1 MSALLPA
8 GVRTL
13 GEMFVRAFE
22 SHPAQVVGTF
32 RPGRRL
38 TFRELVRDGRLAAV
52 RLRSLGVEPA
62 APVAVLLQS
71 PVDFL
76 RVTGGIALAGA
87 VMVPLAVSTGLTRAF
102 LTRMRHVL
110 ADSGAR
116 FAVIDDPYAEPLAE
130 LVPGLRV
137 VPFSRLT
144 GPHAC
149 PPGDGDGDVN
159 GDVLEPPQAGEDDL
173 ALIQYTSGSTSAP
186 RGVALTHRNV
196 LAGLRAIQ
204 RGVDARA
211 GDVTCHWLPLSHDMG
226 LFSTLAAIGGGVA
239 VHVSEPQDFVK
250 RPEDWLRWFC
260 DLRATVY
267 VGPAFGYG
275 HLLDSVPPEDVP
287 GFDLSA
293 VRVMLNGAEP
303 IAPELIAAFQER
315 FAPAGLDP
323 RAMTPCYGLA
333 EATLAVTFTPAGQ
346 EARID
351 WVDRDLLN
359 NAGRAEP
366 AGRGAP
372 AARGIVSC
380 GVPAPG
386 LEVRIVK
393 DGVEAGE
400 RVVGDIEVR
409 GEPVTRGY
417 HGQAPLPAGGWCPTG
432 DLGYLAGPALHVTG
446 RRKEMIILGGR
457 NYYPED
463 VEAGVRRVAGLHRG
477 RAVAVVLP
485 ADHGLGRPERIAV
498 LAEAATARPPHGR
511 LVSDLRAAAAGEL
524 GGASVDVV
532 LLGRGGLLR
541 TTSGKFQRL
550 LMRDRLLA
558 GTLDRVLEHVTAE
571 ERVRSAA

>member
-1 MSALLPA
+1 MSALVPA

-13 GEMFVRAFE
+13 GEMFVRAAE
-22 SHPAQVVGTF
+22 LHPGQVAGTF
-32 RPGRRL
+32 FPGHRL
-38 TFRELVRDGRLAAV
+38 TFHELLCDGRVAAA
-52 RLRSLGVEPA
+52 RLRSLGAEPGT
-62 APVAVLLQS
+62 PVAVLLQS
-71 PVDFL
+71 PLDFL

-87 VMVPLAVSTGLTRAF
+87 VLVPLAVSTGFTKAF
-102 LTRMRHVL
+102 LSRMRHVL

-116 FAVIDDPYAEPLAE
+116 FAVIDDLYAEPLAE

-137 VPFSRLT
+137 VPVSHLA
-144 GPHAC
+144 GPYAGLLGD
-149 PPGDGDGDVN
+149 PG
-159 GDVLEPPQAGEDDL
+159 VLEPPQVGADDL

-196 LAGLRAIQ
+196 LAGLRVIQ
-204 RGVDARA
+204 RGTDARA
-211 GDVTCHWLPLSHDMG
+211 DDVVCHWLPLSHDMG
-226 LFSTLAAIGGGVA
+226 LFSTLAAVGAGVA
-239 VHVSEPQDFVK
+239 VHVSAPQDFVK
-250 RPEDWLRWFC
+250 RPDDWLRWFC
-260 DLRATVY
+260 DLRATIY
-267 VGPAFGYG
+267 AGPAFGYG
-275 HLLDSVPPEDVP
+275 YLLDSIPPEEAP
-287 GFDLSA
+287 GYDLSA

-303 IAPELIAAFQER
+303 IAPDLIATFQER

-333 EATLAVTFTPAGQ
+333 EATLAVTFTPAGE
-346 EARID
+346 EARVD
-351 WVDRDLLN
+351 WVNRDLLN

-366 AGRGAP
+366 ADRDDP

-386 LEVRIVK
+386 VQVRIVK

-417 HGQAPLPAGGWCPTG
+417 HRQAPLPAGGWCPTG
-432 DLGYLAGPALHVTG
+432 DLGYLAGSALHVTG
-446 RRKEMIILGGR
+446 RRKEMIILNGR
-457 NYYPED
+457 NHYPED
-463 VEAGVRRVAGLHRG
+463 VEVRVREVAGLYQR

-485 ADHGLGRPERIAV
+485 ADPGAGRRERIAV
-498 LAEAATARPPHGR
+498 LAEAALARPPYGQ
-511 LVSDLRAAAAGEL
+511 LVSDLRAAAAEEL

-532 LLGRGGLLR
+532 LLGRGGLPR

-550 LMRDRLLA
+550 LMRDHLLA
-558 GTLDRVLEHVTAE
+558 GTLDRVLEHVTAD

>member
-1 MSALLPA
+1 MNALVPA

-13 GEMFVRAFE
+13 GEMFVHAAG
-22 SHPAQVVGTF
+22 SHPGQVVGTF
-32 RPGRRL
+32 FPGQNL
-38 TFRELVRDGRLAAV
+38 TFHELVRDGRLAAG
-52 RLRSLGVEPA
+52 RLRNLGVEPA
-62 APVAVLLQS
+62 TPVAVLLQS

-76 RVTGGIALAGA
+76 RVTGGVALAGA
-87 VMVPLAVSTGLTRAF
+87 VLVPLAVSTGFTKAF
-102 LTRMRHVL
+102 LSRMRHVL

-130 LVPGLRV
+130 LMPGLRV
-137 VPFSRLT
+137 VPLSHLV
-144 GPHAC
+144 GPYAHLLQD
-149 PPGDGDGDVN
+149 DG
-159 GDVLEPPQAGEDDL
+159 VLEPPRAGEDDL

-226 LFSTLAAIGGGVA
+226 LFSTLAAIGAGIS
-239 VHVSEPQDFVK
+239 VHVSAPQDFIK
-250 RPEDWLRWFC
+250 RPDDWLRRFC
-260 DLRATVY
+260 DLRATIY
-267 VGPAFGYG
+267 LGPAFGYG
-275 HLLDSVPPEDVP
+275 HLLDCVPPEDVP
-287 GFDLSA
+287 DLDLSA

-303 IAPELIAAFQER
+303 IAPELIASFQER

-333 EATLAVTFTPAGQ
+333 EATLAVTFTPVGQ
-346 EARID
+346 EAGVD

-359 NAGRAEP
+359 NAGWAGPAE
-366 AGRGAP
+366 RGAL

-380 GVPAPG
+380 GVPVPG
-386 LEVRIVK
+386 VEVRIVK

-417 HGQAPLPAGGWCPTG
+417 HGQEPFPAGGWCPTG
-432 DLGYLAGPALHVTG
+432 DLGYLAGSALYVTG
-446 RRKEMIILGGR
+446 RRKEMIIIGGR

-463 VEAGVRRVAGLHRG
+463 VEARVRHVAGLYGG

-485 ADHGLGRPERIAV
+485 ADHGAGRPERIAV

>member
-1 MSALLPA
+1 MNAVVPA

-13 GEMFVRAFE
+13 GEMFVRASE
-22 SHPAQVVGTF
+22 AHPGQVVGAF
-32 RPGRRL
+32 FHGDRL
-38 TFRELVRDGRLAAV
+38 TVHELVRDGRLAAA
-52 RLRSLGVEPA
+52 RLRALGVVPA
-62 APVAVLLQS
+62 TPVAVLLQS

-76 RVTGGIALAGA
+76 RVTAGVALGGA
-87 VMVPLAVSTGLTRAF
+87 VMVPLAVSTGFTKAF
-102 LTRMRHVL
+102 LSRMRHVL

-130 LVPGLRV
+130 LMPGLRV
-137 VPFSRLT
+137 VPLSRLV
-144 GPHAC
+144 GPYAHVL
-149 PPGDGDGDVN
+149 GDGGL
-159 GDVLEPPQAGEDDL
+159 LEPPRVGEDDL

-204 RGVDARA
+204 HGVDARA
-211 GDVTCHWLPLSHDMG
+211 DDVTCHWLPLSHDMG
-226 LFSTLAAIGGGVA
+226 LFSTLAAIGAGIA
-239 VHVSEPQDFVK
+239 VHVSTPQEFVK
-250 RPEDWLRWFC
+250 RPDEWLRWFC

-267 VGPAFGYG
+267 LGPAFGYG
-275 HLLDSVPPEDVP
+275 HLLDSVLPEDVP
-287 GFDLSA
+287 DFDLSS

-346 EARID
+346 EARVD

-359 NAGRAEP
+359 NEGWARPSA
-366 AGRGAP
+366 RGATG
-372 AARGIVSC
+372 ARGIVSC
-380 GVPAPG
+380 GVPVPG
-386 LEVRIVK
+386 VEVRIVR

-457 NYYPED
+457 NHYPED
-463 VEAGVRRVAGLHRG
+463 VEARVRQVAGVYCG

-485 ADHGLGRPERIAV
+485 PDHGAGRPERIAV
-498 LAEAATARPPHGR
+498 LAEVATARPPYGWI
-511 LVSDLRAAAAGEL
+511 VSDLRAAAAEEL

-558 GTLDRVLEHVTAE
+558 GALDRVLEHVAAE